1 LADKSLA
8 RELRYQVHRNIV
20 AMTRPS
26 EGESVIEM
34 EVEADE
40 SDLWLLATTIDPLFS
55 LTSKSNEGQTLLV
68 KVFELENELL
78 LQRPLSEPAPLSPHL
93 EAQLKEASDARDKD
107 DPNDSSDDKP

>member
-1 LADKSLA
+1 MKLSLTLGEAWTVLVSQYRLLILADKSLA

-68 KVFELENELL
+68 KVF
-78 LQRPLSEPAPLSPHL
+78 
-93 EAQLKEASDARDKD
+93 
-107 DPNDSSDDKP
+107 